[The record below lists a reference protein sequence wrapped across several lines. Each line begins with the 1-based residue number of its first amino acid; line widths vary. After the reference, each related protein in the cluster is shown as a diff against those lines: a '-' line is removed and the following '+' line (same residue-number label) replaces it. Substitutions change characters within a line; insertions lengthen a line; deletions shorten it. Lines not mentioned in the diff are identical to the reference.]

1 MRRRSLMQYWWA
13 IEDLLDGRLQ
23 TDIAA
28 AADANREALRAADER
43 AEALIADL
51 TVQVSGAVKRLD
63 AVEAAL
69 RERAAT
75 TELLAKALMAKVERS
90 QTAIEMQMDRATALF
105 AGQTRLVGSSV
116 ASTEASATEAR
127 KAAEAIEA
135 ALTEFRQVTSA
146 LEASLPEL
154 AERAV
159 RRVIEQVEQEE
170 GVLALALANVTSFTR
185 DISKT
190 LERDQ

>member
-1 MRRRSLMQYWWA
+1 MRHRSLMQYWWA

-23 TDIAA
+23 ADIAA

-43 AEALIADL
+43 VEARIADL
-51 TVQVSGAVKRLD
+51 TVQVSDAVNRLD

-69 RERAAT
+69 RDRAT
-75 TELLAKALMAKVERS
+75 TTEQLARALMAKVERS
-90 QTAIEMQMDRATALF
+90 QTAIEMQMDRATAYF
-105 AGQTRLVGSSV
+105 TNQTRLICSSV
-116 ASTEASATEAR
+116 ASAEASANQAR

>member
-1 MRRRSLMQYWWA
+1 MRRRKLIQYWWA

-23 TDIAA
+23 AEIAV

-43 AEALIADL
+43 TEALIAEL
-51 TVQVSGAVKRLD
+51 TVQVSDAVKRLD

-69 RERAAT
+69 RDRATT
-75 TELLAKALMAKVERS
+75 TELLARALMAKVERS

-146 LEASLPEL
+146 VEASLPEL

>member
-13 IEDLLDGRLQ
+13 IEDLLSGRLQ
-23 TDIAA
+23 TNIAA
-28 AADANREALRAADER
+28 AANANCEALRAADER
-43 AEALIADL
+43 TEALIADL
-51 TVQVSGAVKRLD
+51 TVQVSDAVKRLD

-69 RERAAT
+69 RDRAT
-75 TELLAKALMAKVERS
+75 ITELLARALMAKVERS
-90 QTAIEMQMDRATALF
+90 QTAIEMQMDRATAFF
-105 AGQTRLVGSSV
+105 ANQTRLVGSSV
-116 ASTEASATEAR
+116 ASTEALATEAR

>member
-23 TDIAA
+23 TDITA
-28 AADANREALRAADER
+28 AADAHREALRAADER

>member
-1 MRRRSLMQYWWA
+1 MRRRSVMQYWWA
-13 IEDLLDGRLQ
+13 IEDLLNGRLQ

-28 AADANREALRAADER
+28 AADANREALRTADER
-43 AEALIADL
+43 AEARIAEL
-51 TVQVSGAVKRLD
+51 TVQVSDAVKRLD

-69 RERAAT
+69 RDRAT
-75 TELLAKALMAKVERS
+75 TTEQLARALMAKVERS
-90 QTAIEMQMDRATALF
+90 QTAIEMQMDRATSFF